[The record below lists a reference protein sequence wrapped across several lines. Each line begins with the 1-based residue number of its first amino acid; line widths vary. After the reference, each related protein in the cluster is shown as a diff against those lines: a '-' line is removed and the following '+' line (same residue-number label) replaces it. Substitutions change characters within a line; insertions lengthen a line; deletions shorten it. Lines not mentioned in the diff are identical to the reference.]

1 MRLCNIL
8 CFLHS
13 AKCSH
18 CGTGRSSR
26 LAKFATSSEL
36 LVLTNLLYV
45 MPSEC
50 RDVLVV
56 TIIKL
61 YNFIE
66 KCSVWCFARSHTTS
80 TIWVNSQWPWLPGA
94 WSQLALNGQLWE
106 SGGQRSRSN
115 KAEDLEAWRRHHSRP
130 WFLVYSLYVWYLQF
144 VYARIM
150 LFCSFHM
157 YLWCFNKITD
167 IMTILFVFVDIFVSP
182 CAILFFTCSVPRI
195 IRQPFDLLQIF
206 LRFQC

>member
-1 MRLCNIL
+1 MSVRW
-8 CFLHS
+8 F
-13 AKCSH
+13 
-18 CGTGRSSR
+18 
-26 LAKFATSSEL
+26 FQL
-36 LVLTNLLYV
+36 LLPVVFYCPSVRPSVCLFVRPVCLLPKLWTHYV
-45 MPSEC
+45 ENEWT
-50 RDVLVV
+50 DFD
-56 TIIKL
+56 THWYK
-61 YNFIE
+61 
-66 KCSVWCFARSHTTS
+66 WAR
-80 TIWVNSQWPWLPGA
+80 
-94 WSQLALNGQLWE
+94 ALNGQLWG

-182 CAILFFTCSVPRI
+182 CAILFFTCLVPRI